1 MTLQAMSPEEAP
13 EMAAPQAPTQD
24 VEEQPA
30 VAMSTDRTERE
41 LNATM
46 RELKTLRGHLAELE
60 TRCASLDGLLR
71 GKDATLTE
79 RARRIEDLQD
89 QMARLEARVDE
100 RNQQIAELKRTRE
113 EPAPQP
119 SPYAAARNTTV
130 QYTGQSKPL

>member
-1 MTLQAMSPEEAP
+1 M
-13 EMAAPQAPTQD
+13 QD
-24 VEEQPA
+24 ADEQPVA
-30 VAMSTDRTERE
+30 AMSTDRTERE

-46 RELKTLRGHLAELE
+46 RELKTLRGHVAELE
-60 TRCASLDGLLR
+60 TRCTSLDGLLR

-89 QMARLEARVDE
+89 QMARLEARIDE

-119 SPYAAARNTTV
+119 SPYAAARATTTTI
-130 QYTGQSKPL
+130 QYTGQSKPM